1 MEDLKS
7 SIPQLGKEG
16 YENAKVRPPSLAFEG
31 EGEVDMR
38 VQWKGRLTGEVKLTD
53 YGAASNGNIKKE
65 GEKEGKAN
73 GDIGVPREK
82 LSKEDEKAVKLA
94 ERAQRGD
101 YDDGRN

>member
-1 MEDLKS
+1 
-7 SIPQLGKEG
+7 
-16 YENAKVRPPSLAFEG
+16 V
-31 EGEVDMR
+31 
-38 VQWKGRLTGEVKLTD
+38 KGRLMGEVKLTD

-65 GEKEGKAN
+65 GDKEGKAN

-82 LSKEDEKAVKLA
+82 LSKEDEKAVELA